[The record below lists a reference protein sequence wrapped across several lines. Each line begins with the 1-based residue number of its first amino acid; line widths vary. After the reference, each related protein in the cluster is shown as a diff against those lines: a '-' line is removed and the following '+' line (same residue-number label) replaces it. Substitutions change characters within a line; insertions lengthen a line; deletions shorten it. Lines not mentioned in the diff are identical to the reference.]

1 MICNECGKEIDD
13 NLETC
18 PNCGCPIEN
27 NEQKEKNNTV
37 PKKKSGKI
45 IVLSILCIVV
55 FMAMVY
61 IVPIKLSER
70 NFIKAQEYEK
80 IFEYEKAVSYYSKV
94 VKWDKEDYKVA
105 LKKTDELNEKINAY
119 KGAVSAIKAIKN
131 QYGNEFE
138 DVSKMYYTCYEGE
151 YEYYIDCS
159 YNKFKVTSNK
169 DEEPEYIVPDMP
181 AYTKVCYDNETNLT
195 IVLYE
200 PEYMSN
206 GFLTGLAN
214 SIRNDTSDMLF
225 NRTVLSAKEMN
236 LEALQKY
243 LG

>member
-1 MICNECGKEIDD
+1 MKNKTLRTNSMKLKRVIAASLAISVLFAFTGCGSSSTTD
-13 NLETC
+13 NTKQESSSTTET
-18 PNCGCPIEN
+18 G
-27 NEQKEKNNTV
+27 
-37 PKKKSGKI
+37 S
-45 IVLSILCIVV
+45 
-55 FMAMVY
+55 
-61 IVPIKLSER
+61 
-70 NFIKAQEYEK
+70 
-80 IFEYEKAVSYYSKV
+80 
-94 VKWDKEDYKVA
+94 
-105 LKKTDELNEKINAY
+105 TDELNEKINAY